1 MFLYICLNYFA
12 IIVKKKIVISGGPG
26 SGKTTITNA
35 LTKQGFH
42 CEEEFSRHIIEE
54 GIQLGNGVVPWDKL
68 DLFTEKVFEGRVKQ
82 FYNGDQ
88 FDETVFYDRSIID
101 SIAYMEHDQ
110 EIIPKHYI
118 RIAKKLRY
126 HPQVFITPYWD
137 DIYTTDNQRKE
148 PSEKARSLEKS
159 IINCY
164 EKYLYDIILV
174 PKTSVEKRV
183 EFILKTIHE

>member
-1 MFLYICLNYFA
+1 MFLYICFNYCTT
-12 IIVKKKIVISGGPG
+12 IVKKKIVISGGPG
-26 SGKTTITNA
+26 SGKTTIINA

-54 GIQLGNGVVPWDKL
+54 GIRLGNGVVPWDKL
-68 DLFTEKVFEGRVKQ
+68 DLFTEKVFEGRIKQ
-82 FYNGDQ
+82 FYKGDQ

-110 EIIPKHYI
+110 EMIPERYI
-118 RIAKKLRY
+118 QMAKKLRY
-126 HPQVFITPYWD
+126 HSQVFITPYWD

-164 EKYLYDIILV
+164 EKYHYDIILV
-174 PKTSVEKRV
+174 PKTSVEERI